1 MRDTPALIAIIDDD
15 ASVCRAL
22 QRLVRSFGMKTSIFA
37 SGELFLLDLASAE
50 RPDCV
55 LLDVQMPGMNGFEVQ
70 EQLARDRLDLPLIF
84 ITAHNDEGI
93 EGRASVAGAV
103 GLLHKPF
110 TDHALMELLEV
121 ALQPL
126 AGNDP
131 GVDGGIR

>member
-22 QRLVRSFGMKTSIFA
+22 QRLIRSFGMRTTAFA
-37 SGELFLLDLASAE
+37 SGEMFLLDLALAE

-55 LLDVQMPGMNGFEVQ
+55 LLDVQMPGMSGLELQ
-70 EQLARDRLDLPLIF
+70 EQLVRDRFDLPLIF
-84 ITAHNDEGI
+84 ITAHGDEGI
-93 EGRASVAGAV
+93 EDRVTDAGAV

-110 TDHALMELLEV
+110 TDHALLELLQI
-121 ALQPL
+121 ALQPQ

-131 GVDGGIR
+131 GVGGGIR

>member
-22 QRLVRSFGMKTSIFA
+22 QRLIRSFGMRTSTFA

-55 LLDVQMPGMNGFEVQ
+55 LLDVQMPGLSGFEVQ
-70 EQLARDRLDLPLIF
+70 EQLARDRFDFPLIF
-84 ITAHNDEGI
+84 ITAHNGEGI
-93 EGRASVAGAV
+93 EDRATVAGAV
-103 GLLHKPF
+103 GLLNKPF
-110 TDHALMELLEV
+110 TDRELLELLQI

-126 AGNDP
+126 AGDDP
-131 GVDGGIR
+131 GAHGGIR